1 MSKCR
6 ALFPDHDPSVSIF
19 PWLRQNSAEVRVRP
33 VTRYASIFLI
43 FRSHWISHTI
53 ARREQPWPRILIQ
66 EWSQPVGWWRNPKS
80 AENLY
85 SSLSICGQDFNL
97 LRMIRWYERA
107 LCAACSVC
115 RVIMRGDNGYH
126 LVTSAHNE
134 RSLQVI
140 LSRLSPILET
150 LIHIDLHQ
158 AKLSVHYSVMM
169 LCLDHDTDGMWMVC
183 QNNILIRCFVSRS
196 MHFLHHCPSRPS
208 IFLSQKPLIIWRL
221 TLRCLLLFWWKGLFI
236 PRWLSQKTE
245 TKTILC
251 FNCFQEFTA
260 WCRRRLAIKSAF
272 VSILTI
278 FKLVRNLI

>member
-1 MSKCR
+1 M
-6 ALFPDHDPSVSIF
+6 
-19 PWLRQNSAEVRVRP
+19 RP

-43 FRSHWISHTI
+43 FKSHWISHTI
-53 ARREQPWPRILIQ
+53 AGREQPWPRILIQ
-66 EWSQPVGWWRNPKS
+66 EWSQPVGWWINPKYCIS
-80 AENLY
+80 QQRLGTWTQACQFVDETFIF
-85 SSLSICGQDFNL
+85 SG
-97 LRMIRWYERA
+97 WYAVLVMNETG
-107 LCAACSVC
+107 LVC

-126 LVTSAHNE
+126 LVTSNHNE

-150 LIHIDLHQ
+150 LINIDLQQ
-158 AKLSVHYSVMM
+158 AKLSIHCLVMM
-169 LCLDHDTDGMWMVC
+169 LCIDHDMDGMWMVC
-183 QNNILIRCFVSRS
+183 QNKILIRCFVSRS

-208 IFLSQKPLIIWRL
+208 IFLSQKPLIIWQL
-221 TLRCLLLFWWKGLFI
+221 TLRCLLLFWWRGLFI
-236 PRWLSQKTE
+236 PRWLSQKAE

-278 FKLVRNLI
+278 FKSVRNLI